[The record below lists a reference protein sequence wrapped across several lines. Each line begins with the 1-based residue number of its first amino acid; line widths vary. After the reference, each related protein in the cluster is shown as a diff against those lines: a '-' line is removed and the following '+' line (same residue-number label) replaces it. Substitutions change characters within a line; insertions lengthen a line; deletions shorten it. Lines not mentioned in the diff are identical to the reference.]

1 MREFLLV
8 LLITLPFISS
18 VAQARSLTLGCSGTA
33 TNTDIPKGG
42 VESDPEKENIV
53 DMSIV
58 VNLDE
63 RTVSGL
69 WFDKANKPL
78 PIVAVDANSVTFRG
92 ERRDVGVSTGGIEG
106 TVDRIT
112 GHVDARQITLYRNGS
127 MSILVWDLRCKP
139 TTLLREPRSVRIQ
152 CNWRPSPR
160 FTV

>member
-18 VAQARSLTLGCSGTA
+18 AAQARSLTLGCSGTA
-33 TNTDIPKGG
+33 TTTDIPKGG
-42 VESDPEKENIV
+42 VESDPKKENIV

-69 WFDKANKPL
+69 WFDKDASGQYVNKPL

-139 TTLLREPRSVRIQ
+139 TTPL
-152 CNWRPSPR
+152 
-160 FTV
+160 F